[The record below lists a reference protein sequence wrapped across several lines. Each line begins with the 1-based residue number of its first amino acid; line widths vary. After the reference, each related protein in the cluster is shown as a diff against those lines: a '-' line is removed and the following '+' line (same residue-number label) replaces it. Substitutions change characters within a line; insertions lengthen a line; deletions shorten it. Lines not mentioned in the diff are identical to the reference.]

1 LIIGF
6 IAGFITGFI
15 LSMPPLGPTYFA
27 VIDRGLKK
35 QVTNGVAIGV
45 GAGFMDMIYILI
57 AYGGVTAI
65 ISLLPLSV
73 EEFFSAN
80 ENNLK
85 LLLAFAGC
93 IVVILYG
100 VKIMKTKSEKIVEK
114 PLNLKDEKF
123 KHRYEQVEKVIKKT
137 EMGIDKILHK
147 KTLEVKHSDLT
158 GSFMI
163 GIVMCLSSITLPASW
178 FAIVGYMKS
187 YGIIDSNIFTGI
199 FLGIGV
205 LIGTSVWFYIMT
217 KFISKHSD
225 KIKPGTLNKL
235 NMSTGIFLILLGVGI
250 MVKLSTIYY
259 G

>member
-27 VIDRGLKK
+27 VIERGLKN
-35 QVTNGVAIGV
+35 QVKNGVAIGV

-73 EEFFSAN
+73 VEFFSAN

-85 LLLAFAGC
+85 LLLALAGC

-100 VKIMKTKSEKIVEK
+100 VKIMKTKNQKIVEK
-114 PLNLKDEKF
+114 PPLLKDVKF
-123 KHRYEQVEKVIKKT
+123 KQRYKQVESVIKKT
-137 EMGIDKILHK
+137 EMGLERILK
-147 KTLEVKHSDLT
+147 TKTLKEHSDVT

-163 GIVMCLSSITLPASW
+163 GVVMCLSSITLPATW
-178 FAIVGYMKS
+178 FALVGYLKS
-187 YGIIDSNIFTGI
+187 YGIIDANIFTGI
-199 FLGIGV
+199 LLGIGV
-205 LIGTSVWFYIMT
+205 LLGTSVWFYIMT
-217 KFISKHSD
+217 KFISKHSA
-225 KIKPGTLNKL
+225 KIKPSLLNKL
-235 NMSTGIFLILLGVGI
+235 NIGTGIFLILLGVGI
-250 MVKLSTIYY
+250 LIKLATIYFQ
-259 G
+259 